1 MHPEGYIHLKDR
13 FKDIITSGG
22 KNISFMEIENAPHK
36 YSRVC
41 GAAVV
46 AMITSNDLKRWCQQH
61 LTGYKG
67 LKHFEF
73 QPIIKTSTGKVQKF
87 LLRSLTSGISEN
99 YSKSC

>member
-1 MHPEGYIHLKDR
+1 MHPEGHIHLKDR

-22 KNISFMEIENAPHK
+22 ENISFREIEDAPCKH
-36 YSRVC
+36 SRVC

-46 AMITSNDLKRWCQQH
+46 AMITSNYLKRWCQQH

-67 LKHFEF
+67 PKHFEF

-99 YSKSC
+99 YS